1 MFLRE
6 PQLPKNNRKNNRVAM
21 QVPVATVV
29 ALLCLAQPTTP
40 TTAGAD
46 GDLAIVWQRRVASLL
61 PGAGSADAKA
71 AVALATELA
80 SQMDPANC
88 SWADIDYH
96 EFRRAG
102 WPMEAHLARSLD
114 IAVGYRLLVPGDP
127 PSASHRGRRSINQGA
142 VGDDRKKGAGSL
154 LTASRCS
161 LGFWLANDYLDPNW
175 FDNMITTPQQAGS
188 IALLLHGELARSTTA
203 KVNMVMRRAVW
214 QGCPD
219 AAGPKCGSPAEHYQ
233 PWTGANLVCEA
244 TCPATPRHAT
254 PRPTPPPSTACP
266 HTCVTAHARVPSMH
280 AWGSTSALA
289 AL

>member
-1 MFLRE
+1 MN
-6 PQLPKNNRKNNRVAM
+6 LP
-21 QVPVATVV
+21 
-29 ALLCLAQPTTP
+29 C
-40 TTAGAD
+40 
-46 GDLAIVWQRRVASLL
+46 
-61 PGAGSADAKA
+61 
-71 AVALATELA
+71 
-80 SQMDPANC
+80 
-88 SWADIDYH
+88 
-96 EFRRAG
+96 
-102 WPMEAHLARSLD
+102 
-114 IAVGYRLLVPGDP
+114 
-127 PSASHRGRRSINQGA
+127 
-142 VGDDRKKGAGSL
+142 GDDRKKGAGSL

-188 IALLLHGELARSTTA
+188 ITLLLHGELARSTTA

-219 AAGPKCGSPAEHYQ
+219 AAGPKCGSPAEQYQ